1 MFLEAGVTKMKE
13 NKNITKN
20 VIRIIFYTIFGGF
33 MLWNV
38 YSSETDKTKKEIPYT
53 EFINKIKKGEF
64 KKIEEKGTQLY
75 ATEKDVVYYAEKLTD
90 RAGQDSNFVNAVN
103 SSNAEVKAEKVEEG
117 INFLSLFFN
126 LIQIGLIFYFFSRS
140 TGKVFGS
147 TGNKINSEKV
157 ETKFSDV
164 AGIDEV
170 KEELMEVVD
179 FLKTPERFLQ
189 TGARAP
195 KGVLLLGNP
204 GTGKTL
210 LAKAV
215 AGESNA
221 NFFTMSGSEFVEMYV
236 GVGAARVRDLFKKA
250 KADSPSI
257 IFIDEIDA
265 VGGKRSSGPNRSDSE
280 REQTLNQ
287 LLVEMDGFDTDSK
300 VIVMAATNREDMLDS
315 ALLRAGRFDRK
326 INVTPPDLKGRTE
339 ILAIHSKNKKLSSD
353 VSLEAIAKITAGFV
367 GADLANLV
375 NEAAIL
381 ASRKN
386 SSEITMEDFDDAI
399 DKIGLGLGKKGRII
413 KPQEKKLLAYH
424 EAGHALMAELLE
436 DADPVHK
443 VTIVSRGSAGGF
455 MMPLPEEKL
464 VTTSKELIAQIKVL
478 FGGRASE
485 EIVFNDISTGAYSDI
500 KKATE
505 IARTYIE
512 KVGMNNNIGPV
523 NIENENYYSSDITM
537 REVDLEIR
545 EMLGKEYKQTIE
557 ILKENREKLD
567 KIAELLVEKETITG
581 EEVRKIVNSER
592 KEEKIEQ
599 GNI

>member
-1 MFLEAGVTKMKE
+1 MKE

-20 VIRIIFYTIFGGF
+20 IIRIIFYTIVGGF

-38 YSSETDKTKKEIPYT
+38 YSSETAKTNKEIPYT

-90 RAGQDSNFVNAVN
+90 RAGQDNNFVNAVN

-250 KADSPSI
+250 KTDSPSI

-265 VGGKRSSGPNRSDSE
+265 VGGKRSSGLNRSDSE

-545 EMLGKEYKQTIE
+545 EMLGKEYRQTIE

>member
-1 MFLEAGVTKMKE
+1 M
-13 NKNITKN
+13 
-20 VIRIIFYTIFGGF
+20 
-33 MLWNV
+33 
-38 YSSETDKTKKEIPYT
+38 
-53 EFINKIKKGEF
+53 
-64 KKIEEKGTQLY
+64 
-75 ATEKDVVYYAEKLTD
+75 
-90 RAGQDSNFVNAVN
+90 
-103 SSNAEVKAEKVEEG
+103 
-117 INFLSLFFN
+117 
-126 LIQIGLIFYFFSRS
+126 
-140 TGKVFGS
+140 
-147 TGNKINSEKV
+147 
-157 ETKFSDV
+157 
-164 AGIDEV
+164 

>member
-1 MFLEAGVTKMKE
+1 MKE

-20 VIRIIFYTIFGGF
+20 IIRIIFYTIVGGF

-38 YSSETDKTKKEIPYT
+38 YSSETAKTNKEIPYT

-90 RAGQDSNFVNAVN
+90 RAGQDNNFVNAVN

-300 VIVMAATNREDMLDS
+300 VIVIAATNREDMLDS

-386 SSEITMEDFDDAI
+386 SSEITMEDFDNAI

-413 KPQEKKLLAYH
+413 KPHEKKLLAYH

-436 DADPVHK
+436 EADPVHK

-545 EMLGKEYKQTIE
+545 EMLGKEYRQTIE

-567 KIAELLVEKETITG
+567 KIAGLLVEKETITG
-581 EEVRKIVNSER
+581 EEVRKIVNLER

>member
-1 MFLEAGVTKMKE
+1 MKE

-20 VIRIIFYTIFGGF
+20 IIRIIFYTIVGGF

-38 YSSETDKTKKEIPYT
+38 YSSETAKTNKEIPYT

-90 RAGQDSNFVNAVN
+90 RVGQDNNFVNAVN

-464 VTTSKELIAQIKVL
+464 VTTSKELITQIKVL

-545 EMLGKEYKQTIE
+545 EMLGKEYRQTIE

>member
-1 MFLEAGVTKMKE
+1 MKE

-20 VIRIIFYTIFGGF
+20 IIRIIFYTIVGGF

-38 YSSETDKTKKEIPYT
+38 YSSETAKTNKEIPYT

-90 RAGQDSNFVNAVN
+90 RAGQDNNFVNAVN

-117 INFLSLFFN
+117 INFLSLFLN
-126 LIQIGLIFYFFSRS
+126 LIQIGLIFYFFSRT

-386 SSEITMEDFDDAI
+386 SSEITMEDFDNAV

-424 EAGHALMAELLE
+424 EAGHALMAEVLE
-436 DADPVHK
+436 NADSVHK
-443 VTIVSRGSAGGF
+443 VTIVSRGDTGGF

-464 VTTSKELIAQIKVL
+464 VTASRELIAQIKVL
-478 FGGRASE
+478 FGGRAAE

-545 EMLGKEYKQTIE
+545 EMLGKEYRQTIE

>member
-1 MFLEAGVTKMKE
+1 MKE

-20 VIRIIFYTIFGGF
+20 IIRIILYTIVGGF

-38 YSSETDKTKKEIPYT
+38 YSSETSKTNKEIPYT

-75 ATEKDVVYYAEKLTD
+75 ATEKNVTYYAEKLTD
-90 RAGQDSNFVNAVN
+90 RAGQDNNFVNAVN

-157 ETKFSDV
+157 ETKFSDI

-250 KADSPSI
+250 KSDSPSI

-386 SSEITMEDFDDAI
+386 ATEITMKDFDDAI

-443 VTIVSRGSAGGF
+443 VTIISRGSAGGF

-464 VTTSKELIAQIKVL
+464 VTASRELIAQIKVL
-478 FGGRASE
+478 FGGRATE

-500 KKATE
+500 KRATE

-512 KVGMNNNIGPV
+512 KVGMNKNIGPV

-545 EMLGKEYKQTIE
+545 KMLGNEYKQTME
-557 ILKENREKLD
+557 ILKENRDKLD
-567 KIAELLVEKETITG
+567 KIAELLMEKETITG
-581 EEVRKIVNSER
+581 KEVREIVNLER
-592 KEEKIEQ
+592 KEEEIEQ

>member
-1 MFLEAGVTKMKE
+1 MKE

-20 VIRIIFYTIFGGF
+20 IIRIILYTIVGGF

-38 YSSETDKTKKEIPYT
+38 YSSETAKTNKEIPYT

-250 KADSPSI
+250 KTDSPSI

-545 EMLGKEYKQTIE
+545 EMLGKEYRQTIE

-567 KIAELLVEKETITG
+567 KIAGLLVEKETITG
-581 EEVRKIVNSER
+581 EEVRKIVNLER

>member
-1 MFLEAGVTKMKE
+1 MKE

-20 VIRIIFYTIFGGF
+20 IIRIIFYTIVGGF

-38 YSSETDKTKKEIPYT
+38 YSSETAKTNKEIPYT

-90 RAGQDSNFVNAVN
+90 RAGQDNNFVNVVN

-250 KADSPSI
+250 KTDSPSI

-545 EMLGKEYKQTIE
+545 EMLGKEYRQTIE

-567 KIAELLVEKETITG
+567 KIAGLLVEKETITG
-581 EEVRKIVNSER
+581 EEVRKIVNLER

>member
-1 MFLEAGVTKMKE
+1 MKE
-13 NKNITKN
+13 NKNITKSI
-20 VIRIIFYTIFGGF
+20 IRIILYTIVGGF

-38 YSSETDKTKKEIPYT
+38 YSSETAKTNKEIPYT

-179 FLKTPERFLQ
+179 FLKTPERCLQ

-300 VIVMAATNREDMLDS
+300 VIVIAATNREDMLDS

-545 EMLGKEYKQTIE
+545 EMLGKEYRQTIE

-567 KIAELLVEKETITG
+567 KIAGLLVEKETITG
-581 EEVRKIVNSER
+581 EEVRKIVNLER

>member
-1 MFLEAGVTKMKE
+1 MKE

-20 VIRIIFYTIFGGF
+20 IIRIIFYTIVGGF

-38 YSSETDKTKKEIPYT
+38 YSSETAKTNKEIPYT

-90 RAGQDSNFVNAVN
+90 RAGQDNNFVNAVN

-147 TGNKINSEKV
+147 TGNKINSEKI

-424 EAGHALMAELLE
+424 EAGHALMAELLK

-545 EMLGKEYKQTIE
+545 EMLGKEYRQTIE
-557 ILKENREKLD
+557 ILKENKEKLD

-592 KEEKIEQ
+592 KEEKIE
-599 GNI
+599 

>member
-1 MFLEAGVTKMKE
+1 MKE

-20 VIRIIFYTIFGGF
+20 IIRIIFYTIVGGF

-38 YSSETDKTKKEIPYT
+38 YSSETAKTNKEIPYT

-75 ATEKDVVYYAEKLTD
+75 AIEKDVVYYAEKLTD
-90 RAGQDSNFVNAVN
+90 RAGQDNNFVNAVN

-545 EMLGKEYKQTIE
+545 EMLGKEYRQTIE

>member
-1 MFLEAGVTKMKE
+1 MKE
-13 NKNITKN
+13 NKNITKS
-20 VIRIIFYTIFGGF
+20 VIRIIFYTIVGGF

-38 YSSETDKTKKEIPYT
+38 YSSETAKTNKEIPYT

-189 TGARAP
+189 TGAHAP

-250 KADSPSI
+250 KVDSPSI

-300 VIVMAATNREDMLDS
+300 VIVIAATNREDMLDS

-386 SSEITMEDFDDAI
+386 TTEITMKDFDDAI

-413 KPQEKKLLAYH
+413 KPKEKKLLAYH

-545 EMLGKEYKQTIE
+545 EMLGKEYRQTIE
-557 ILKENREKLD
+557 ILKENRKKLD

>member
-1 MFLEAGVTKMKE
+1 MKE

-20 VIRIIFYTIFGGF
+20 IIRIIFYTIVGGF

-38 YSSETDKTKKEIPYT
+38 YSSETAKTNKEIPYT

-90 RAGQDSNFVNAVN
+90 RAGQDSNFVNAIN

-250 KADSPSI
+250 KTDSPSI

-545 EMLGKEYKQTIE
+545 EMLGKEYRQTIE

-567 KIAELLVEKETITG
+567 KIAGLLVEKETITG

>member
-1 MFLEAGVTKMKE
+1 MKE
-13 NKNITKN
+13 NKNITKSI
-20 VIRIIFYTIFGGF
+20 IRIILYTIVGGF

-38 YSSETDKTKKEIPYT
+38 YSSETAKTNKEIPYT

-90 RAGQDSNFVNAVN
+90 RAGQDNNFVNAVN

-117 INFLSLFFN
+117 INFSSLFFN

>member
-1 MFLEAGVTKMKE
+1 MKE

-20 VIRIIFYTIFGGF
+20 IIRIIFYTIVGGF

-38 YSSETDKTKKEIPYT
+38 YSSETARTSKEIPYT

-90 RAGQDSNFVNAVN
+90 RAGQDNNFVNAVN

>member
-1 MFLEAGVTKMKE
+1 MKE

-20 VIRIIFYTIFGGF
+20 IIRIIFYTIVGGF

-38 YSSETDKTKKEIPYT
+38 YSSETAKTNKEIPYT

-90 RAGQDSNFVNAVN
+90 RAGQDNNFVNVVN

-164 AGIDEV
+164 AGINEV

-250 KADSPSI
+250 KTDSPSI

-545 EMLGKEYKQTIE
+545 EMLGKEYRQTIE

-567 KIAELLVEKETITG
+567 KIAGLLVEKETITG
-581 EEVRKIVNSER
+581 EEVRKIVNLER

>member
-1 MFLEAGVTKMKE
+1 MKE
-13 NKNITKN
+13 NKNITKS
-20 VIRIIFYTIFGGF
+20 VIRIIFYTIVGGF

-38 YSSETDKTKKEIPYT
+38 YSSETAKTNKEIPYT

-117 INFLSLFFN
+117 INFLSLFLN

-195 KGVLLLGNP
+195 KGVLLLGYP

-236 GVGAARVRDLFKKA
+236 GVGAARVRELFKKA

-545 EMLGKEYKQTIE
+545 EMLGKEYRQTIE

>member
-1 MFLEAGVTKMKE
+1 MKE

-20 VIRIIFYTIFGGF
+20 IIRIIFYTIVGGF

-38 YSSETDKTKKEIPYT
+38 YSSETAKTNKEIPYT

-90 RAGQDSNFVNAVN
+90 RAGQDNNFVNAVN

-179 FLKTPERFLQ
+179 FLKTPERFLR

-265 VGGKRSSGPNRSDSE
+265 VGGKRSSGLNRSDSE

-424 EAGHALMAELLE
+424 EAGHALMAELLK

-545 EMLGKEYKQTIE
+545 EMLGKEYRQTIE

-567 KIAELLVEKETITG
+567 KIAGLLVEKETITG
-581 EEVRKIVNSER
+581 EEVRKIVNLER

>member
-1 MFLEAGVTKMKE
+1 MKE

-20 VIRIIFYTIFGGF
+20 IIRIIFYTIVGGF

-38 YSSETDKTKKEIPYT
+38 YSSETAKTNKEIPYT

-90 RAGQDSNFVNAVN
+90 RAGQDNNFVNAVN

-478 FGGRASE
+478 FGGRVSE

-581 EEVRKIVNSER
+581 EEVRKIVNLER

>member
-1 MFLEAGVTKMKE
+1 MKE

-20 VIRIIFYTIFGGF
+20 IIRIIFYTIVGGF

-38 YSSETDKTKKEIPYT
+38 YNSETAKTNKEIPYT

-90 RAGQDSNFVNAVN
+90 RAGQDNNFVNAVN

-126 LIQIGLIFYFFSRS
+126 LIQIGLIFYFFSRT

-147 TGNKINSEKV
+147 SGNKINSEKV

-545 EMLGKEYKQTIE
+545 EMLGKEYRQTIE

-567 KIAELLVEKETITG
+567 KITRLLVEKETITG
-581 EEVRKIVNSER
+581 EEVRKIVNLER

>member
-1 MFLEAGVTKMKE
+1 MKE
-13 NKNITKN
+13 NKNITKSI
-20 VIRIIFYTIFGGF
+20 IRIILYTIVGGF

-38 YSSETDKTKKEIPYT
+38 YSSETAKTNKEIPYT

-90 RAGQDSNFVNAVN
+90 RAGQDNNFVNAVN

-424 EAGHALMAELLE
+424 EAGHAFMAELLE
-436 DADPVHK
+436 DAEPVHK

-545 EMLGKEYKQTIE
+545 EMLGNEYRQTIE

>member
-1 MFLEAGVTKMKE
+1 MKE
-13 NKNITKN
+13 NKNITKS
-20 VIRIIFYTIFGGF
+20 VIRIIFYTIVGGF

-38 YSSETDKTKKEIPYT
+38 YSSETARTSKEIPYT

-90 RAGQDSNFVNAVN
+90 RAGQDNNFVNAVN
-103 SSNAEVKAEKVEEG
+103 SSNAEVKAEKIEEG

-126 LIQIGLIFYFFSRS
+126 LIQIGLIFYFFSRT

-157 ETKFSDV
+157 ETKFSDI

-250 KADSPSI
+250 KSDSPSI

-300 VIVMAATNREDMLDS
+300 VIVIAATNREDMLDS

-386 SSEITMEDFDDAI
+386 SSEITMEDFDNAI

-413 KPQEKKLLAYH
+413 KLKEKKLLAYH

-500 KKATE
+500 KKSTE

-545 EMLGKEYKQTIE
+545 EMLGKKYRQTIE

-592 KEEKIEQ
+592 KEEKIE
-599 GNI
+599 

>member
-1 MFLEAGVTKMKE
+1 MKE

-20 VIRIIFYTIFGGF
+20 IIRIIFYTIVGGF

-38 YSSETDKTKKEIPYT
+38 YSSETAKTNKEIPYT

-90 RAGQDSNFVNAVN
+90 RAGQDNNFVNAVN

-164 AGIDEV
+164 AGIHEV

-250 KADSPSI
+250 KTDSPSI

-265 VGGKRSSGPNRSDSE
+265 VGGKRSSGLNRSDSE

>member
-1 MFLEAGVTKMKE
+1 MKE

-20 VIRIIFYTIFGGF
+20 IIRIIFYTIVGGF

-38 YSSETDKTKKEIPYT
+38 YSSETAKTNKEIPYT

-90 RAGQDSNFVNAVN
+90 RAGQDNNFVNAVN

-545 EMLGKEYKQTIE
+545 EMLENEYRQTIE

>member
-1 MFLEAGVTKMKE
+1 MKE

-20 VIRIIFYTIFGGF
+20 IIRIIFYTIVGGF

-38 YSSETDKTKKEIPYT
+38 YSSETAKTNKEIPYT

-90 RAGQDSNFVNAVN
+90 RAGQDNNFVNAVN

-424 EAGHALMAELLE
+424 EAGHALMAELFE

-545 EMLGKEYKQTIE
+545 EMLGKEYRQTIE

-567 KIAELLVEKETITG
+567 KIAGLLVEKETITG
-581 EEVRKIVNSER
+581 EEVRKIVNLER

>member
-1 MFLEAGVTKMKE
+1 MKE

-20 VIRIIFYTIFGGF
+20 IIRIIFYTIVGGF

-38 YSSETDKTKKEIPYT
+38 YSSETAKTNKEIPYT

-90 RAGQDSNFVNAVN
+90 RAGQDNNFVNAVN

-545 EMLGKEYKQTIE
+545 EMLGKEYRQTIE

-567 KIAELLVEKETITG
+567 KIAGLLVEKETITG
-581 EEVRKIVNSER
+581 EEVRKIVNLER

>member
-1 MFLEAGVTKMKE
+1 MKE

-20 VIRIIFYTIFGGF
+20 IIRIIFYTIVGGF

-38 YSSETDKTKKEIPYT
+38 YSSETAKTNKEIPYT

-75 ATEKDVVYYAEKLTD
+75 AIEKDVVYYAEKLTD
-90 RAGQDSNFVNAVN
+90 RAGQDNNFVNAVN

-179 FLKTPERFLQ
+179 FLKTSERFLQ

-545 EMLGKEYKQTIE
+545 KMLGKEYRQTIE

>member
-1 MFLEAGVTKMKE
+1 MKE

-20 VIRIIFYTIFGGF
+20 IIRIIFYTIVGGF

-38 YSSETDKTKKEIPYT
+38 YSSETAKTNKEIPYT

-90 RAGQDSNFVNAVN
+90 RAGQDNNFVNAVN

-126 LIQIGLIFYFFSRS
+126 LIQIGLIFYFFSRT

-147 TGNKINSEKV
+147 SGNKINSEKV

-424 EAGHALMAELLE
+424 EAGHALMAELLK

-545 EMLGKEYKQTIE
+545 EMLGKEYRQTIE

-567 KIAELLVEKETITG
+567 KIAGLLVEKETITG
-581 EEVRKIVNSER
+581 EEVRKIVNLER

>member
-1 MFLEAGVTKMKE
+1 MKE

-20 VIRIIFYTIFGGF
+20 IIRIILYTIVGGF

-38 YSSETDKTKKEIPYT
+38 YSSETSKTNKEIPYN

-75 ATEKDVVYYAEKLTD
+75 ATEKNVTYYAEKLTD
-90 RAGQDSNFVNAVN
+90 RAGQDNNFVNAVN

-157 ETKFSDV
+157 ETKFSDI

-386 SSEITMEDFDDAI
+386 SSEITMEDFDNAI

-443 VTIVSRGSAGGF
+443 VTIISRGSAGGF

-464 VTTSKELIAQIKVL
+464 VTASRELIAQIKVL
-478 FGGRASE
+478 FGGRAAE

-500 KKATE
+500 KRATE

-512 KVGMNNNIGPV
+512 KVGMNKNIGPV

-545 EMLGKEYKQTIE
+545 KMLGNEYKQTME
-557 ILKENREKLD
+557 ILKENRDKLD
-567 KIAELLVEKETITG
+567 KIAELLMEKETITG
-581 EEVRKIVNSER
+581 KEVREIVNLER
-592 KEEKIEQ
+592 KEEEIEQ

>member
-1 MFLEAGVTKMKE
+1 MKE

-20 VIRIIFYTIFGGF
+20 IIRIIFYTIVGGF

-38 YSSETDKTKKEIPYT
+38 YSSETAKTNKEIPYT

-90 RAGQDSNFVNAVN
+90 RAGQDNNFVNAVN

-195 KGVLLLGNP
+195 KGVLLLGYP

-236 GVGAARVRDLFKKA
+236 GVGAARVRELFKKA

-545 EMLGKEYKQTIE
+545 EMLGKEYRQTIE

>member
-1 MFLEAGVTKMKE
+1 MKE

-20 VIRIIFYTIFGGF
+20 IIRIIFYTIVGGF

-38 YSSETDKTKKEIPYT
+38 YNSETAKTNKEIPYT

-90 RAGQDSNFVNAVN
+90 RAGQDNNFVNAVN

-117 INFLSLFFN
+117 INFLSLFLN
-126 LIQIGLIFYFFSRS
+126 LIQIGLIFYFFSRT

-147 TGNKINSEKV
+147 SGNKINSEKV

-545 EMLGKEYKQTIE
+545 EMLGKEYRQTIE

-567 KIAELLVEKETITG
+567 KIARLLVEKETITG
-581 EEVRKIVNSER
+581 EEVRKIVNLER

>member
-1 MFLEAGVTKMKE
+1 MKE
-13 NKNITKN
+13 NKNITKSI
-20 VIRIIFYTIFGGF
+20 IRIILYTIVGGF

-38 YSSETDKTKKEIPYT
+38 YSSETAKTNKEIPYT

-90 RAGQDSNFVNAVN
+90 RAGQDNNFVNAVN
-103 SSNAEVKAEKVEEG
+103 SSNAEVKAEKVKEG

-386 SSEITMEDFDDAI
+386 SSEITMEDFDNAI

-413 KPQEKKLLAYH
+413 KPHEKKLLAYH

-436 DADPVHK
+436 EADPVHK

-512 KVGMNNNIGPV
+512 KVGMNTNIGLV

-545 EMLGKEYKQTIE
+545 EMLGKEYRQTIE

-567 KIAELLVEKETITG
+567 KIAELLIEKETITG
-581 EEVRKIVNSER
+581 EEVRKIVNLER

>member
-1 MFLEAGVTKMKE
+1 MKE

-20 VIRIIFYTIFGGF
+20 IIRIIFYTIVGGF

-38 YSSETDKTKKEIPYT
+38 YSSETAKTNKEIPYT

-90 RAGQDSNFVNAVN
+90 RAGQDNNFVNAVN

-265 VGGKRSSGPNRSDSE
+265 VGGKRSSGLNRSDSE

-424 EAGHALMAELLE
+424 EAGHALMAELLK

-545 EMLGKEYKQTIE
+545 EMLGKEYRQTIE

-567 KIAELLVEKETITG
+567 KIAGLLVEKETITG
-581 EEVRKIVNSER
+581 EEVRKIVNLER

>member
-1 MFLEAGVTKMKE
+1 MKE

-20 VIRIIFYTIFGGF
+20 IIRIIFYTIVGGF

-38 YSSETDKTKKEIPYT
+38 YSSETAKTNKEIPYT

-90 RAGQDSNFVNAVN
+90 RAGQDNNFVNAVN

-250 KADSPSI
+250 KTDSPSI

-339 ILAIHSKNKKLSSD
+339 ILAIHSKNKKFSSD

-545 EMLGKEYKQTIE
+545 EMLGKEYRQTIE

-567 KIAELLVEKETITG
+567 KIAGLLVEKETITG
-581 EEVRKIVNSER
+581 EEVRKIVNLER

>member
-1 MFLEAGVTKMKE
+1 MKE

-20 VIRIIFYTIFGGF
+20 IIRIIFYTIVGGF

-38 YSSETDKTKKEIPYT
+38 YSSETAKTNKEIPYT

-90 RAGQDSNFVNAVN
+90 RAGQDNNFVNAVN

-287 LLVEMDGFDTDSK
+287 LLVEMDSFDTDSK

-545 EMLGKEYKQTIE
+545 EMLGKEYRQTIE

-567 KIAELLVEKETITG
+567 KIAGLLVEKETITG
-581 EEVRKIVNSER
+581 EEVRKIVNLER

>member
-1 MFLEAGVTKMKE
+1 MKE

-20 VIRIIFYTIFGGF
+20 IIRIIFYTIVGGF

-38 YSSETDKTKKEIPYT
+38 YSSETAKTNKEIPYT

-90 RAGQDSNFVNAVN
+90 RAGQDNNFVNAVN

-485 EIVFNDISTGAYSDI
+485 EIIFNDISTGAYSDI

-545 EMLGKEYKQTIE
+545 EMLGKEYRQTIE

-567 KIAELLVEKETITG
+567 KIAGLLVEKETITG

>member
-1 MFLEAGVTKMKE
+1 MKE

-20 VIRIIFYTIFGGF
+20 IIRIIFYTIVGGF

-38 YSSETDKTKKEIPYT
+38 YSSETAKTNKEIPYT

-90 RAGQDSNFVNAVN
+90 RAGQDNNFVNAVN

-300 VIVMAATNREDMLDS
+300 VIVIAATNREDMLDS

-545 EMLGKEYKQTIE
+545 EMLGKEYRQTIE

-581 EEVRKIVNSER
+581 EEVRKIVNLER